1 MDIAP
6 DQNTRQ
12 SERIRPFDRPPSLL
26 SVTLFH
32 VDAGDTKHG
41 GLNSEHSEHTHLDMA
56 TTFQF
61 HTLLLKSSIFS
72 SSTYM
77 KKCLVK

>member
-41 GLNSEHSEHTHLDMA
+41 GLNYDRSEHTYMDMA
-56 TTFQF
+56 TTSRDS
-61 HTLLLKSSIFS
+61 HTSAKVNFFLLHI
-72 SSTYM
+72 
-77 KKCLVK
+77 